1 MQRRRGFV
9 FSLDAFVSFSLII
22 IAIQSMIIISSVPS
36 GYWHGLLQA
45 EDLAKDALH
54 VVSSTMTD
62 SGVTVM
68 GEASARIMAGS
79 PFYSGDKIILVT
91 NRLIPRPYSYSYHY
105 YDLGKHEWITLY
117 NASDPAFNP
126 DPTDPHFN
134 VTFRRVAASSE
145 QLVLDYASPVI
156 RPQSPYCNVY
166 CHGWDAQK
174 AAAGDPSPYKGP
186 AECTQTPCEAMPTSN
201 FQSGNLTFGLLRLT
215 VWG

>member
-22 IAIQSMIIISSVPS
+22 IAIQSMIIISSAPS
-36 GYWHGLLQA
+36 GYWHALLQA

-54 VVSSTMTD
+54 VVSGTMTP
-62 SGVTVM
+62 SGVSVM
-68 GEASARIMAGS
+68 GEASASIIARSRFSAGDNIIIM
-79 PFYSGDKIILVT
+79 T
-91 NRLIPRPYSYSYHY
+91 NQLIPRPYSYSYHY

-117 NASDPAFNP
+117 NASADSDPA
-126 DPTDPHFN
+126 DPHFN

-145 QLVLDYASPVI
+145 QLVLDYSSPVI

-166 CHGWDAQK
+166 CHGWDPVTHAYRANRQ
-174 AAAGDPSPYKGP
+174 D
-186 AECTQTPCEAMPTSN
+186 CVQTPCGAMPSSN
-201 FQSGNLTFGLLRLT
+201 FQTGNLTFGLLRLT

>member
-22 IAIQSMIIISSVPS
+22 IAIQSMIIISSAPS

-45 EDLAKDALH
+45 EDLAKDTLH
-54 VVSSTMTD
+54 VVSSTMAQP
-62 SGVTVM
+62 GVTVM

-79 PFYSGDKIILVT
+79 KFYSGDKIIIMTNQLV
-91 NRLIPRPYSYSYHY
+91 PRPYSYSYHY
-105 YDLGKHEWITLY
+105 YDLGTHEWVTLY
-117 NASDPAFNP
+117 NAS
-126 DPTDPHFN
+126 TDSDGSDSHFN
-134 VTFRRVAASSE
+134 VTFRRVSASSE

-166 CHGWDAQK
+166 CRGWD
-174 AAAGDPSPYKGP
+174 P
-186 AECTQTPCEAMPTSN
+186 ATNAYTAPHENCVQTPCDAMPTSN